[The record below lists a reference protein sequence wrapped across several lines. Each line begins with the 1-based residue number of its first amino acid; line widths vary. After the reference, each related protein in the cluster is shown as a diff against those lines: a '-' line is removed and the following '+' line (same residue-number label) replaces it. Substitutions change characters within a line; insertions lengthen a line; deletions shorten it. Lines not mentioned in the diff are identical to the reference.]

1 MIKKR
6 KYFGTDGIRGK
17 VGDSPITPE
26 FILKLGWAFGS
37 VLSRE
42 SGGNKVLIGKDTRI
56 SGYMFEAALE
66 AGLVAAGADIY
77 LLGPL
82 PTPAIAYLTRTLR
95 ASAGI
100 VISASHNPFDDNGIK
115 FFSAT
120 GTKLPDALEIQIEEQ
135 LKKPLKVVEA
145 SHLGRA
151 ARLVDAPGR
160 YIEFCKSVLPH
171 HTTLDGI
178 KLVVDCANGATCRVA
193 PHIFRELGAKVF
205 ELAVHPDGF
214 NINDQCGSTHMANLQ
229 KAVLEHQAD
238 LGIAFDGDGD
248 RVLMVD
254 QNGEIVDGDQ
264 ILYIIAKSMLLTK
277 GLNGGVVGTQMS
289 NMGLEI
295 ALQELGLK
303 FARSAVG
310 DRHVL
315 ALLQKN
321 GWILGG
327 ESSGHIISLDVAT
340 TGDGIIAALRV
351 LSALALQG
359 KSLEELKNGM
369 HKYPQTMINVPRKNK
384 INPLMQQ
391 DVKRVIAITE
401 KKLAGKGR
409 VLVRL
414 SGTESLVRVMLEGE
428 NGTLIN
434 ELATN
439 LATVVEREMGRA
451 E

>member
-1 MIKKR
+1 M
-6 KYFGTDGIRGK
+6 
-17 VGDSPITPE
+17 
-26 FILKLGWAFGS
+26 A
-37 VLSRE
+37 
-42 SGGNKVLIGKDTRI
+42 
-56 SGYMFEAALE
+56 
-66 AGLVAAGADIY
+66 
-77 LLGPL
+77 
-82 PTPAIAYLTRTLR
+82 
-95 ASAGI
+95 
-100 VISASHNPFDDNGIK
+100 
-115 FFSAT
+115 
-120 GTKLPDALEIQIEEQ
+120 DALEIQIEEQ
-135 LKKPLKVVEA
+135 LKKPLKVVDPTY
-145 SHLGRA
+145 LGRA

-205 ELAVHPDGF
+205 ELSVNPDGF
-214 NINDQCGSTHMANLQ
+214 NINDQCGSTHMQNLQ
-229 KAVLEHQAD
+229 KAVLEHHAD

-254 QNGEIVDGDQ
+254 HKGQIVDGDQ
-264 ILYIIAKSMLLTK
+264 IIYIIAKSILLTK
-277 GLNGGVVGTQMS
+277 QGLNGGVAGTQMS
-289 NMGLEI
+289 NMGLEV
-295 ALQELGLK
+295 ALEELGLK

-315 ALLQKN
+315 ELLQKN

-351 LSALALQG
+351 LSALSLQG
-359 KSLEELKNGM
+359 KSLQELTNGM

-384 INPLMQQ
+384 INPLTQH
-391 DVKRVIAITE
+391 DVKKVIAITE
-401 KKLAGKGR
+401 KKLAGRGR

-428 NGTLIN
+428 NGPLIN
-434 ELATN
+434 ELAAN
-439 LATVVEREMGRA
+439 LATVVEKEVQ
-451 E
+451 